1 MTQEI
6 DKLIEQVGTDTSGK
20 WMRID
25 QVHEPATL
33 VARDVLNEVN
43 KFSTV
48 DFALP
53 IVKEK
58 FGIE

>member
-1 MTQEI
+1 MTEQI

-25 QVHEPATL
+25 QVRELAVL
-33 VARDVLNEVN
+33 VARDVLSEVN
-43 KFSTV
+43 KYSTV

-53 IVKEK
+53 VVKER
-58 FGIE
+58 FGVE